1 MDSITRFLTLP
12 TVTKRN
18 KTKSRD
24 PIFDFTKSHILTSD
38 KFTTAMQRLKESR
51 ENAAKEKERKAVEKE
66 ETKKRKATER
76 EEAQVAKLLAREE
89 AARAKSLRAAMR
101 AEEQA
106 RKHLERPEATN
117 LKVHRAAASKAAE
130 AAEMT
135 QRAHELQEAQRLRM
149 MGIAQTTNGCQPHRL
164 SVEMPGR
171 ELHGL
176 RLDLSPLPQD
186 RLPQFF
192 MGSPSPFNAMV
203 SNHEVPV
210 HHFGT
215 HMQSTTSPD
224 PLQARN
230 RYVARSQFPAAFQSG
245 ASTSQP
251 SAQ

>member
-1 MDSITRFLTLP
+1 
-12 TVTKRN
+12 
-18 KTKSRD
+18 
-24 PIFDFTKSHILTSD
+24 
-38 KFTTAMQRLKESR
+38 MQRLKESR

-106 RKHLERPEATN
+106 RKRLERQEAQN
-117 LKVHRAAASKAAE
+117 LKVQRAVEAAASKAAK

-135 QRAHELQEAQRLRM
+135 RRAHELQEAQRLRM
-149 MGIAQTTNGCQPHRL
+149 MGIAQTTNGCQPHRM

-215 HMQSTTSPD
+215 QMQSTTSPD